1 MYDELDHD
9 NNHGNSRMLERET
22 ELITVFNVT
31 MHTDKAANPLQKLMT
46 SRSLQPDDPIRSCWF
61 SLASFGSVRIWLLK
75 PAPVVCVELFHLE
88 ELVQVLLQVLDEVG
102 VGQFGQ
108 DELFDLLREWHLG
121 LSQPRPVE
129 RVYTKQTK
137 RSVMCCCTEELG
149 FVL

>member
-1 MYDELDHD
+1 M
-9 NNHGNSRMLERET
+9 
-22 ELITVFNVT
+22 
-31 MHTDKAANPLQKLMT
+31 
-46 SRSLQPDDPIRSCWF
+46 IRSGAPDLWLCCVVT
-61 SLASFGSVRIWLLK
+61 SLPKIRNLVSPIFHPVAQWTATTCPGCVR
-75 PAPVVCVELFHLE
+75 VSFHLE

-108 DELFDLLREWHLG
+108 DELFDLLRERHLG